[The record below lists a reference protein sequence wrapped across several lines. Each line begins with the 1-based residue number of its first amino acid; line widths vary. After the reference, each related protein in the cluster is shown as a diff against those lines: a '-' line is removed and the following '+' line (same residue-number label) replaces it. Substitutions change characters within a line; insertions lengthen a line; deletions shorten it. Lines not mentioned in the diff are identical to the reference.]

1 MKKIT
6 GLKIFVFLIAT
17 LVMYGAISYVE
28 YILLLKD
35 IKYITSIMLC
45 GAIVLVPYGIGSGE
59 ISKWTVMIPFIA
71 IAASISFGVSNVYDN
86 KTLILYDKDVLAT
99 AIKSLHIVIPLV
111 AFICGVLEERKNKNK
126 GEKIL

>member
-1 MKKIT
+1 MKKIA

-17 LVMYGAISYVE
+17 LVMYGTISYVE

-35 IKYITSIMLC
+35 IKYITSIILC
-45 GAIVLVPYGIGSGE
+45 GAIVLVPYGIGSGK
-59 ISKWTVMIPFIA
+59 ISKWTNIIPFIA
-71 IAASISFGVSNVYDN
+71 IATSISFGVSNVYDN

-99 AIKSLHIVIPLV
+99 AIISLHIVIPLV
-111 AFICGVLEERKNKNK
+111 AFICGVIEERENKNK